1 MMTSPSERRYRILLG
16 VALLALFG
24 LIGVTP
30 LFAQE
35 ISFPF
40 FAFPRITVEP
50 QETPGPRDLALSLQI
65 ILLLT
70 VLSLAP
76 AILVMV
82 TSFTR
87 VIVVLAFV
95 RNALGSAQI
104 PPTPVLIG
112 LALFLTFFIMA
123 PVFTQINEEAL
134 TPYLQGNLAP
144 NEAFNRGVEI
154 LRGFMFRQVQE
165 RDLAL
170 MVTLSHLPRPKTRQ
184 DVPTHV
190 LIPAFIL
197 SELKIAFTLGFL
209 IYVPFLVIDMI
220 VASVLMSMGM
230 MMLPPVLISLPF
242 KILLFVLV
250 DGWELIT
257 RGIVLSVK

>member
-1 MMTSPSERRYRILLG
+1 MVWSVL
-16 VALLALFG
+16 
-24 LIGVTP
+24 GVTP
-30 LFAQE
+30 LEAQE
-35 ISFPF
+35 VSFPF
-40 FAFPRITVEP
+40 LAFPRITVEP
-50 QETPGPRDLALSLQI
+50 QEAQGPRDMALSLQI

-70 VLSLAP
+70 ILSLAP

-95 RNALGSAQI
+95 RNALGTAQI

-134 TPYLQGNLAP
+134 TPYLQGNL
-144 NEAFNRGVEI
+144 NQTEAFNRGVAI
-154 LRGFMFRQVQE
+154 LRDFMFRQVQE
-165 RDLAL
+165 KDLAL
-170 MVTLSHLPRPKTRQ
+170 MVTLSRSPRPATRQ

-209 IYVPFLVIDMI
+209 IYVPFLVIDMM

-230 MMLPPVLISLPF
+230 MMLPPILISLPF

-250 DGWELIT
+250 DGWELIA
-257 RGIVLSVK
+257 RGVVLSVK

>member
-1 MMTSPSERRYRILLG
+1 MKRRSRRAILVLCFLG
-16 VALLALFG
+16 VFVLLKTGNISLH
-24 LIGVTP
+24 
-30 LFAQE
+30 AQE
-35 ISFPF
+35 LPFPF
-40 FAFPRITVEP
+40 LTLPRITIEP
-50 QETPGPRDLALSLQI
+50 QEAQNPRDFTLSLQI

-70 VLSLAP
+70 ILSLAP

-123 PVFTQINEEAL
+123 PVFGRINQEAL
-134 TPYLQGNLAP
+134 TPYLAGNI
-144 NEAFNRGVEI
+144 NQVEAFNRGTAI
-154 LRGFMFRQVQE
+154 LRDFMFRQTQE
-165 RDLAL
+165 KDLAL
-170 MVTLSHLPRPKTRQ
+170 MVSLARLPRPRTRE
-184 DVPTHV
+184 DIPTHV

-250 DGWELIT
+250 DGWGLIT
-257 RGIVLSVK
+257 RGIVLSVR

>member
-1 MMTSPSERRYRILLG
+1 MEKRKRIRKTIFFVSLVVFLG
-16 VALLALFG
+16 FLGIWRNF
-24 LIGVTP
+24 

-35 ISFPF
+35 APFPVVP
-40 FAFPRITVEP
+40 FPRISIEP
-50 QETPGPRDLALSLQI
+50 GETQGPKELVLSLQI
-65 ILLLT
+65 IVLLT

-87 VIVVLAFV
+87 VVVVLAFV

-123 PVFTQINEEAL
+123 PVFGRINQEAL
-134 TPYLQGNLAP
+134 TPYLEGSIDQM
-144 NEAFNRGVEI
+144 EAFRKGTDI
-154 LRGFMFRQVQE
+154 LREFMFRQTQE
-165 RDLAL
+165 KDLAL
-170 MVTLSHLPRPKTRQ
+170 MVSLSNLSRPRTRE
-184 DVPTHV
+184 DIPTHV

-209 IYVPFLVIDMI
+209 IYVPFLVIDMV

-242 KILLFVLV
+242 KLLLFVLV

-257 RGIVLSVK
+257 RGIVLSVR

>member
-1 MMTSPSERRYRILLG
+1 MKRKKWNKAITLILCVVGVSFFLG
-16 VALLALFG
+16 LSGRSLHAQ
-24 LIGVTP
+24 VTP
-30 LFAQE
+30 
-35 ISFPF
+35 FPLI
-40 FAFPRITVEP
+40 ALPRITI
-50 QETPGPRDLALSLQI
+50 ETPETQNPKDFTLSLQI

-70 VLSLAP
+70 ILSLAP

-104 PPTPVLIG
+104 PPTPVLVG

-123 PVFTQINEEAL
+123 PVFGRINQEAL
-134 TPYLQGNLAP
+134 TPYLEGSITQA
-144 NEAFNRGVEI
+144 EAFNRGTEI
-154 LRGFMFRQVQE
+154 LREFMFRQTQE
-165 RDLAL
+165 KDLAL
-170 MVTLSHLPRPKTRQ
+170 MVSLSRLQRPRTRQ
-184 DVPTHV
+184 DIPTHV

-209 IYVPFLVIDMI
+209 IYVPFLVIDMV
-220 VASVLMSMGM
+220 VASILMSMGM

-257 RGIVLSVK
+257 RGVVLSVR

>member
-1 MMTSPSERRYRILLG
+1 MRERKRNRNMIFPLLFIGVFFLLG
-16 VALLALFG
+16 ASGFSLH
-24 LIGVTP
+24 
-30 LFAQE
+30 AQE
-35 ISFPF
+35 IPFPLLTL
-40 FAFPRITVEP
+40 PRITVEP
-50 QETPGPRDLALSLQI
+50 QASDSPKDFTLSLQI

-70 VLSLAP
+70 ILSLAP
-76 AILVMV
+76 AILIMV

-87 VIVVLAFV
+87 VVVVLAFV

-123 PVFTQINEEAL
+123 PVLGRINQEVL
-134 TPYLQGNLAP
+134 TPYLEGNMDQT
-144 NEAFNRGVEI
+144 EAFNRGTEI
-154 LRGFMFRQVQE
+154 LREFMFRQTQE
-165 RDLAL
+165 KDLAL
-170 MVTLSHLPRPKTRQ
+170 MVSLAKLPRPRTRV
-184 DVPTHV
+184 DIPTHV

-209 IYVPFLVIDMI
+209 IYVPFLVIDMV

-257 RGIVLSVK
+257 RGIVLSVR

>member
-1 MMTSPSERRYRILLG
+1 MEKRKRTRKVVFFIYLAVFLG
-16 VALLALFG
+16 FLG
-24 LIGVTP
+24 MWKNS

-35 ISFPF
+35 TPFPLVP
-40 FAFPRITVEP
+40 FPRIAIEP
-50 QETPGPRDLALSLQI
+50 SETQGPKELVLSLQI
-65 ILLLT
+65 IVLLT

-87 VIVVLAFV
+87 VVVVLAFV

-123 PVFTQINEEAL
+123 PVFGRINQEAL
-134 TPYLQGNLAP
+134 TPYLEGNIDQM
-144 NEAFNRGVEI
+144 EAFQKGTDI
-154 LRGFMFRQVQE
+154 LREFMFRQTQE
-165 RDLAL
+165 KDLAL
-170 MVTLSHLPRPKTRQ
+170 MVSLSHLPRPRTRE
-184 DVPTHV
+184 DIPTHV

-209 IYVPFLVIDMI
+209 IYVPFLVIDMV

-242 KILLFVLV
+242 KLLLFVLV

-257 RGIVLSVK
+257 RGIVLSVR

>member
-1 MMTSPSERRYRILLG
+1 MKARKRNRNIVVVLCWVGVFSLLG
-16 VALLALFG
+16 TLG
-24 LIGVTP
+24 TP
-30 LFAQE
+30 LYAQE
-35 ISFPF
+35 SPFPLLTL
-40 FAFPRITVEP
+40 PRITVEP
-50 QETPGPRDLALSLQI
+50 QGSDSPGDLTLSLQI
-65 ILLLT
+65 IVLLT
-70 VLSLAP
+70 ILSLAP
-76 AILVMV
+76 AILIMV

-87 VIVVLAFV
+87 VVVVLAFV

-123 PVFTQINEEAL
+123 PVFGRINQEAL
-134 TPYLQGNLAP
+134 TPYLEGTINQT
-144 NEAFNRGVEI
+144 EAFNRGTEI
-154 LRGFMFRQVQE
+154 LREFMFRQTQE
-165 RDLAL
+165 KDLAL
-170 MVTLSHLPRPKTRQ
+170 MVSLAKLPRPRTRA
-184 DVPTHV
+184 DIPTHV

-209 IYVPFLVIDMI
+209 VYVPFLVIDMV

-257 RGIVLSVK
+257 RGIVLSVR

>member
-1 MMTSPSERRYRILLG
+1 MKKRNKRFTLILCFLG
-16 VALLALFG
+16 VFLLLEAGGF
-24 LIGVTP
+24 P
-30 LFAQE
+30 LYAQE
-35 ISFPF
+35 LPFPF
-40 FAFPRITVEP
+40 ITLPRITVEP
-50 QETPGPRDLALSLQI
+50 QEAQNPRDFTLSLQI

-70 VLSLAP
+70 ILSLAP

-123 PVFTQINEEAL
+123 PVFGRINQEAL
-134 TPYLQGNLAP
+134 TPYLEGKINQT
-144 NEAFNRGVEI
+144 EAFNQGTGI
-154 LRGFMFRQVQE
+154 LREFMFRQTQE
-165 RDLAL
+165 KDLAL
-170 MVTLSHLPRPKTRQ
+170 MVSLARLPRPRTQ
-184 DVPTHV
+184 ADIPTHV

-230 MMLPPVLISLPF
+230 MMLPPILISLPF

-250 DGWELIT
+250 DGWGLIT
-257 RGIVLSVK
+257 RGIVLSVR